1 MPQKLRSGGNVVLNW
16 SPNLENAEKL
26 PRPELTR
33 IFSNSR
39 TGRTDWHRNQFVP
52 LPSRPPPEKP
62 PVEYVAPQHRRHLIY
77 LALYRDKVDQHQA
90 AMLAATTG
98 GAPSGPSQ
106 LPEAAQSLA
115 ATTGHFP
122 VEEGSL
128 ESRRSQTLAHTAA
141 VKASGIGLD
150 EHVEVKRLG
159 KLFDEWIEM
168 TKQDVDEVYEKLGL
182 NREGAKTLRPN
193 GRAVRPG
200 RKNTKTVRGG
210 RTDVRSPSRSGYP
223 PVQEMQDTTP
233 LEATASATATTTF
246 GAMSQGSMPSPRRL
260 NPDRKK
266 LERLWTVLTN
276 PKVRCASL
284 TDKAGYERDRL
295 MPRHIEGI
303 KPLMLYKLYNGPWR
317 LDV

>member
-1 MPQKLRSGGNVVLNW
+1 MVLDW
-16 SPNLENAEKL
+16 SPNLQNGERLE
-26 PRPELTR
+26 RPELTR

-62 PVEYVAPQHRRHLIY
+62 PEEYVAPKHRRHLIY

-98 GAPSGPSQ
+98 AVPSSPSAA
-106 LPEAAQSLA
+106 EAGHLA

-122 VEEGSL
+122 VESQDSR
-128 ESRRSQTLAHTAA
+128 SRRHAPDDTEPALTAHTAA

-168 TKQDVDEVYEKLGL
+168 TQQDVDEVYEKLGL
-182 NREGAKTLRPN
+182 NREGSKTLRPRAAKPGGKSWR
-193 GRAVRPG
+193 GRLDRASKAPS
-200 RKNTKTVRGG
+200 
-210 RTDVRSPSRSGYP
+210 SP
-223 PVQEMQDTTP
+223 QTTRNEELEV
-233 LEATASATATTTF
+233 LEAVAMATTTSLTGTTTGGF
-246 GAMSQGSMPSPRRL
+246 SQGSILAPRR

-266 LERLWTVLTN
+266 LDRLWTVLTN

-284 TDKAGYERDRL
+284 KDKAGYQQRDRQ
-295 MPRHIEGI
+295 MPTKIEGI